1 MKNGRGCNSGLHV
14 LWRVTGTLYAYL
26 EIGSNPVGDSRS
38 VCHLNKDIV
47 TYVVCVQKKRRK
59 KLLAYFVVVADFIC
73 LGENSLMILHLIISL
88 IL

>member
-38 VCHLNKDIV
+38 VPFEQGHCDLHCL
-47 TYVVCVQKKRRK
+47 CSKKEGK
-59 KLLAYFVVVADFIC
+59 MY
-73 LGENSLMILHLIISL
+73 
-88 IL
+88 